1 MEVMQTPST
10 LTEQVMDTVR
20 DKIVDGSMSP
30 DTWYSVY
37 QLSAELGVSRSPVRD
52 ALLRLAEAGLVKF
65 TRNRGF
71 RVVETRPEDVAE
83 IFGLRLGIEPFA
95 AYRAALS
102 RTPEQLAEAD
112 DLVAR
117 MDALAAADEAGDA
130 ADPGALEDEFFTE
143 DRKLHALIMDMGGSH
158 RGGALVETL
167 RTHTRILGSST
178 AGSSRTLA
186 DILDEHRPVL
196 GAIRDGDAEAA
207 RATMRE
213 HLTTTGKL
221 LLHQALGDD
230 TTRATKIWSRYAA
243 GL

>member
-1 MEVMQTPST
+1 MGVMQTPST

-71 RVVETRPEDVAE
+71 RVVETRPEDV
-83 IFGLRLGIEPFA
+83 
-95 AYRAALS
+95 
-102 RTPEQLAEAD
+102 
-112 DLVAR
+112 VAH
-117 MDALAAADEAGDA
+117 MAALAAADEAGDA

-196 GAIRDGDAEAA
+196 DAIRDGDAEAA

-230 TTRATKIWSRYAA
+230 TTRATEIWSRYAA